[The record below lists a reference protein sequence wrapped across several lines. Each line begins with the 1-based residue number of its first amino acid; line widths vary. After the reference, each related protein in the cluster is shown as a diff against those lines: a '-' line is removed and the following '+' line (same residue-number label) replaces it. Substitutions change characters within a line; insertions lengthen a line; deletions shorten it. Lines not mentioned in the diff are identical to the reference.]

1 MAATYKILAG
11 PAGPS
16 EFKDRGSKFL
26 GYAYP
31 VHSETDVK
39 RLVEQ
44 IRKEH
49 HKARHWCYAWRI
61 SPEPAAERANDDGE
75 PARSAGQPIL
85 QQIRARELTDTLVIV
100 VRYFGGV
107 KLGVGG
113 LIRAYKA
120 AASDVLDM
128 AEIIEKPVM
137 KALQI
142 RFDYARMDTVMKI
155 IKRFGG
161 QIRKQNAGQQVEIL
175 AEFEPEKVAAVKAQ
189 LNAWEG
195 VETE

>member
-1 MAATYKILAG
+1 MGATYKTLAG

-26 GYAYP
+26 GYGFP
-31 VHSETDVK
+31 VHSEADVK

-44 IRKEH
+44 IRRAH

-61 SPEPAAERANDDGE
+61 GPEPAAERANDDGE

-85 QQIRARELTDTLVIV
+85 QQIRARELTDTLVVV

-120 AASDVLDM
+120 AASKVLDM
-128 AEIIEKPVM
+128 AEIMEKPITQR
-137 KALQI
+137 LHI
-142 RFDYARMDTVMKI
+142 RFDYDRMNTVMKI

-161 QIRKQNAGQQVEIL
+161 QIRRQNAGQQVEIE
-175 AEFEPEKVAAVKAQ
+175 AEFEPEKIEAVKEQ
-189 LNAWEG
+189 LNNWEG
-195 VETE
+195 VEVK